1 MDTKDD
7 QAYRVKRVIG
17 EHLGADESELKNDSS
32 LVADLGAGSLDLVEI
47 TMAIEDEF
55 AIEVPDDDIAS
66 LVTVQHV
73 LDYVA
78 KRVGEPA

>member
-17 EHLGADESELKNDSS
+17 EHLGKDESEVKDGSS

-47 TMAIEDEF
+47 TMALEDEF
-55 AIEVPDDDIAS
+55 AIEVPDDEIAS
-66 LVTVQHV
+66 LVTVRHV

-78 KRVGEPA
+78 KRVAVTA

>member
-17 EHLGADESELKNDSS
+17 EHLGADESEVKDGSS

-47 TMAIEDEF
+47 TMAMEDEF

-78 KRVGEPA
+78 KRVGEAA